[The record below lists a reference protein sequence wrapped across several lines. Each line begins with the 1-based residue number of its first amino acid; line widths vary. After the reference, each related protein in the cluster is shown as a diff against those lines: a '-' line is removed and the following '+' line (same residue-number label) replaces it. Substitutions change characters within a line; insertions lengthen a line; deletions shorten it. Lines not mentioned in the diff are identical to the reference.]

1 MITLNL
7 STIVAVTQIA
17 LESTLYIKIATIIA
31 RTCKD
36 YRNIGNIPSSNQS
49 ETCLETWSCRVLLH
63 LVLGAGRRPSSSNE
77 DMH

>member
-7 STIVAVTQIA
+7 STIVAITQIA
-17 LESTLYIKIATIIA
+17 LESTLYIKIATIVA
-31 RTCKD
+31 KD

-49 ETCLETWSCRVLLH
+49 ETCSETWSCRMLLH